1 MSVHLQSYLHSY
13 LSYNE
18 SGEIMNLSY
27 QIDKDDYYD
36 NVLHVLKEQFLLSDR
51 LITKLKKANQIYL
64 NNLPTYT
71 KKSVTVGDTVSV
83 LIDFE
88 EDNSNIVASN
98 IPLNIIYEDDYLL
111 VINKS
116 ANIAVHP
123 SILHFDNSLSNG
135 VKFYFDKLG
144 LKKKIR
150 IVNRL
155 DRNTSGIV
163 VFAKNEYIQ
172 ECLIKQMKTKELK
185 KEYLAIVEGILES
198 KSDTLTFPIA
208 RKEGSIIERT
218 VSSDGDS
225 AITHY
230 DIVKEFNNLSLV
242 HITLGTGRTH
252 QIRVHFSYIG
262 HPILGDTLYGRPSEL
277 INRQALHSY
286 KLTFT
291 HPVTKKVLSL
301 EAPLPNDIKN
311 ILNNQQRKER
321 CNRSFLL
328 LAYKIFVSFNNIS
341 SCIFCSSLN
350 NVSISSSLFFKISF
364 TLLKKSFNIF
374 IKSSLLFFK

>member
-1 MSVHLQSYLHSY
+1 MSVQLRSYLHSY

-27 QIDKDDYYD
+27 QIDKDEHYD

-51 LITKLKKANQIYL
+51 LITKLKKANKIYL
-64 NNLPTYT
+64 NSLPTYT

-111 VINKS
+111 VLNKP
-116 ANIAVHP
+116 ANIAIHP

-163 VFAKNEYIQ
+163 ILAKNEYIQ
-172 ECLIKQMKTKELK
+172 ECLIKQMKTNEFK
-185 KEYLAIVEGILES
+185 KEYLAIAKGVLES
-198 KSDTLTFPIA
+198 KSGTLNFPIA

-230 DIVKEFNNLSLV
+230 DVVKEFNNLSLV
-242 HITLGTGRTH
+242 HIVLETGRTH
-252 QIRVHFSYIG
+252 QIRVHFSHIG
-262 HPILGDTLYGRPSEL
+262 HPILGDTLYGSPSEL

-286 KLTFT
+286 KLTFI
-291 HPVTKKVLSL
+291 HPVTKKELIL
-301 EAPLPNDIKN
+301 ESSLPNDIKN
-311 ILNNQQRKER
+311 IINN
-321 CNRSFLL
+321 
-328 LAYKIFVSFNNIS
+328 
-341 SCIFCSSLN
+341 
-350 NVSISSSLFFKISF
+350 
-364 TLLKKSFNIF
+364 
-374 IKSSLLFFK
+374 

>member
-1 MSVHLQSYLHSY
+1 
-13 LSYNE
+13 
-18 SGEIMNLSY
+18 MNLSY
-27 QIDKDDYYD
+27 QIDKDEHYD

-51 LITKLKKANQIYL
+51 LITKLKKANKIYL
-64 NNLPTYT
+64 NDLQTYT

-111 VINKS
+111 VINKP
-116 ANIAVHP
+116 ANIAIHP

-185 KEYLAIVEGILES
+185 KEYLAIAKGILES
-198 KSDTLTFPIA
+198 KSGTLNFPIA

-230 DIVKEFNNLSLV
+230 DVVKEFNNLSLV
-242 HITLGTGRTH
+242 HIVLETGRTH

-262 HPILGDTLYGRPSEL
+262 HPILGDTLYGSPSKL

-286 KLTFT
+286 KLTFI
-291 HPVTKKVLSL
+291 HPVTKKVVSL
-301 EAPLPNDIKN
+301 ETPLPNDIKN
-311 ILNNQQRKER
+311 IINN
-321 CNRSFLL
+321 
-328 LAYKIFVSFNNIS
+328 
-341 SCIFCSSLN
+341 
-350 NVSISSSLFFKISF
+350 
-364 TLLKKSFNIF
+364 
-374 IKSSLLFFK
+374 

>member
-1 MSVHLQSYLHSY
+1 MSVQLRSYLHSY

-27 QIDKDDYYD
+27 QIDKDEHYD
-36 NVLHVLKEQFLLSDR
+36 NVLHVLKEQFFLSDR
-51 LITKLKKANQIYL
+51 LITKLKKANKIYL
-64 NNLPTYT
+64 NSLPTYT

-111 VINKS
+111 VLNKP
-116 ANIAVHP
+116 ANIAIHP
-123 SILHFDNSLSNG
+123 SILHFYNSLSNG

-163 VFAKNEYIQ
+163 IFAKNEYIQ
-172 ECLIKQMKTKELK
+172 ECLIKQMKTNEFK
-185 KEYLAIVEGILES
+185 KEYLAIAKGILES
-198 KSDTLTFPIA
+198 KSGTLNFPIA

-218 VSSDGDS
+218 VTSDGDS

-230 DIVKEFNNLSLV
+230 DVVKEFNNLSLV
-242 HITLGTGRTH
+242 HIVLETGRTH
-252 QIRVHFSYIG
+252 QIRVHFSHIG
-262 HPILGDTLYGRPSEL
+262 HPILGDTLYGSPSEL

-286 KLTFT
+286 KLTFI

-301 EAPLPNDIKN
+301 EVPLPNDIKN
-311 ILNNQQRKER
+311 IINN
-321 CNRSFLL
+321 
-328 LAYKIFVSFNNIS
+328 
-341 SCIFCSSLN
+341 
-350 NVSISSSLFFKISF
+350 
-364 TLLKKSFNIF
+364 
-374 IKSSLLFFK
+374 

>member
-1 MSVHLQSYLHSY
+1 MSVQLRSYLHSY

-27 QIDKDDYYD
+27 QIDKDDHYD
-36 NVLHVLKEQFLLSDR
+36 NILHVLKEQFLLSDR
-51 LITKLKKANQIYL
+51 LITKLKKANKIYL
-64 NNLPTYT
+64 NDLPTYT
-71 KKSVTVGDTVSV
+71 KKSVTVGDKVSV

-98 IPLNIIYEDDYLL
+98 IPLDIIYEDDYLL
-111 VINKS
+111 VINKP
-116 ANIAVHP
+116 ANIAIHP

-185 KEYLAIVEGILES
+185 KEYLAIAKGILES
-198 KSDTLTFPIA
+198 KSDTLNFPIA
-208 RKEGSIIERT
+208 RKEGSIIEIT

-242 HITLGTGRTH
+242 HIVLETGRTH

-262 HPILGDTLYGRPSEL
+262 HPILGDTLYGSPSEL

-286 KLTFT
+286 KLTFI

-311 ILNNQQRKER
+311 IINN
-321 CNRSFLL
+321 
-328 LAYKIFVSFNNIS
+328 
-341 SCIFCSSLN
+341 
-350 NVSISSSLFFKISF
+350 
-364 TLLKKSFNIF
+364 
-374 IKSSLLFFK
+374 

>member
-1 MSVHLQSYLHSY
+1 MSVQLRSYLHSY

-27 QIDKDDYYD
+27 QIDKDDHYD
-36 NVLHVLKEQFLLSDR
+36 NILHVLKEQFLLSDR
-51 LITKLKKANQIYL
+51 LITKLKKANKIYL
-64 NNLPTYT
+64 NDLPTYT
-71 KKSVTVGDTVSV
+71 KKSVTVGDKVSV

-98 IPLNIIYEDDYLL
+98 IPLDIIYEDDYLL
-111 VINKS
+111 VINKP
-116 ANIAVHP
+116 ANIAIHP

-185 KEYLAIVEGILES
+185 KEYLAIAKGILES
-198 KSDTLTFPIA
+198 KSDTLNFPIA

-230 DIVKEFNNLSLV
+230 DVVKEFNNLSLV
-242 HITLGTGRTH
+242 HIVLETGRTH
-252 QIRVHFSYIG
+252 QIRVHFSHIG
-262 HPILGDTLYGRPSEL
+262 HPILGDTLYGSPSEL

-286 KLTFT
+286 KLTFI

-311 ILNNQQRKER
+311 IINN
-321 CNRSFLL
+321 
-328 LAYKIFVSFNNIS
+328 
-341 SCIFCSSLN
+341 
-350 NVSISSSLFFKISF
+350 
-364 TLLKKSFNIF
+364 
-374 IKSSLLFFK
+374 

>member
-1 MSVHLQSYLHSY
+1 MSVQFRSYLHSY

-27 QIDKDDYYD
+27 QIDKDEHYD

-51 LITKLKKANQIYL
+51 LITKLKKANKIYL
-64 NNLPTYT
+64 NDLPTYT
-71 KKSVTVGDTVSV
+71 KKSVTMGDTVSV

-111 VINKS
+111 VLNKP
-116 ANIAVHP
+116 ANIAIHP

-163 VFAKNEYIQ
+163 ILAKNEYIQ
-172 ECLIKQMKTKELK
+172 ECLIKQMKTNEFK
-185 KEYLAIVEGILES
+185 KEYLAIAKGILES
-198 KSDTLTFPIA
+198 KSGTLNFPIA

-230 DIVKEFNNLSLV
+230 DVVKEFNNLSLV
-242 HITLGTGRTH
+242 HIVLETGRTH
-252 QIRVHFSYIG
+252 QIRVHFSHIG
-262 HPILGDTLYGRPSEL
+262 HPILGDTLYGSPSKL

-286 KLTFT
+286 KLTFI
-291 HPVTKKVLSL
+291 HPVTKKVVSL

-311 ILNNQQRKER
+311 IINN
-321 CNRSFLL
+321 
-328 LAYKIFVSFNNIS
+328 
-341 SCIFCSSLN
+341 
-350 NVSISSSLFFKISF
+350 
-364 TLLKKSFNIF
+364 
-374 IKSSLLFFK
+374 

>member
-1 MSVHLQSYLHSY
+1 
-13 LSYNE
+13 
-18 SGEIMNLSY
+18 MNLSY
-27 QIDKDDYYD
+27 QIDKDEHYD

-51 LITKLKKANQIYL
+51 LITKLKKANKIYL
-64 NNLPTYT
+64 NFLPTYT

-111 VINKS
+111 VLNKP
-116 ANIAVHP
+116 ANIAIHP

-163 VFAKNEYIQ
+163 ILAKNEYIQ
-172 ECLIKQMKTKELK
+172 ECLIKQMKTNEFK
-185 KEYLAIVEGILES
+185 KEYLAIAKGFLES
-198 KSDTLTFPIA
+198 KSGTLNFPIA

-230 DIVKEFNNLSLV
+230 DVVKEFNNLSLV
-242 HITLGTGRTH
+242 HIVLETGRTH
-252 QIRVHFSYIG
+252 QIRVHFSHIG
-262 HPILGDTLYGRPSEL
+262 HPILGDTLYGSPSEL

-286 KLTFT
+286 KLTFI
-291 HPVTKKVLSL
+291 HPVTKKVVSL

-311 ILNNQQRKER
+311 IINN
-321 CNRSFLL
+321 
-328 LAYKIFVSFNNIS
+328 
-341 SCIFCSSLN
+341 
-350 NVSISSSLFFKISF
+350 
-364 TLLKKSFNIF
+364 
-374 IKSSLLFFK
+374 

>member
-1 MSVHLQSYLHSY
+1 MSVQFRNYLHSY

-27 QIDKDDYYD
+27 QIDKDEHYD

-51 LITKLKKANQIYL
+51 LITKLKKANKIYL
-64 NNLPTYT
+64 NFLPTYT

-111 VINKS
+111 VLNKP
-116 ANIAVHP
+116 ANIAIHP

-163 VFAKNEYIQ
+163 ILAKNEYIQ
-172 ECLIKQMKTKELK
+172 ECLIKQMKTNEFK
-185 KEYLAIVEGILES
+185 KEYLAIAKGILES
-198 KSDTLTFPIA
+198 KSGTLNFPIT

-230 DIVKEFNNLSLV
+230 DVVKEFNNLSLV
-242 HITLGTGRTH
+242 HIVLETGRTH
-252 QIRVHFSYIG
+252 QIRVHFSHIG
-262 HPILGDTLYGRPSEL
+262 HPILGDTLYGSPSEL

-286 KLTFT
+286 KLTFI
-291 HPVTKKVLSL
+291 HPVTKKELIL
-301 EAPLPNDIKN
+301 ESSLPNDIKN
-311 ILNNQQRKER
+311 IINN
-321 CNRSFLL
+321 
-328 LAYKIFVSFNNIS
+328 
-341 SCIFCSSLN
+341 
-350 NVSISSSLFFKISF
+350 
-364 TLLKKSFNIF
+364 
-374 IKSSLLFFK
+374 

>member
-1 MSVHLQSYLHSY
+1 MSVQFRNYLHSY

-27 QIDKDDYYD
+27 QIDKDEHYD

-51 LITKLKKANQIYL
+51 LITKLKKANKIYL
-64 NNLPTYT
+64 NSLPTYT

-111 VINKS
+111 VLNKP
-116 ANIAVHP
+116 ANIAIHP

-163 VFAKNEYIQ
+163 ILAKNEYIQ
-172 ECLIKQMKTKELK
+172 ECLIKQMKTNEFK
-185 KEYLAIVEGILES
+185 KEYLAIAKGILES
-198 KSDTLTFPIA
+198 KSGTLNFPIA

-230 DIVKEFNNLSLV
+230 DVVKEFNNLSLV
-242 HITLGTGRTH
+242 HIVLETGRTH
-252 QIRVHFSYIG
+252 QIRVHFSHIG
-262 HPILGDTLYGRPSEL
+262 HPILGDTLYGSPSEL

-286 KLTFT
+286 KLTFI

-301 EAPLPNDIKN
+301 EVPLPNDIKN
-311 ILNNQQRKER
+311 IINN
-321 CNRSFLL
+321 
-328 LAYKIFVSFNNIS
+328 
-341 SCIFCSSLN
+341 
-350 NVSISSSLFFKISF
+350 
-364 TLLKKSFNIF
+364 
-374 IKSSLLFFK
+374 

>member
-1 MSVHLQSYLHSY
+1 MSVQLRSYLQSY

-27 QIDKDDYYD
+27 QIDKDEHYD

-51 LITKLKKANQIYL
+51 LITKLKKANKIYL
-64 NNLPTYT
+64 NSLPTYT

-111 VINKS
+111 VLNKP
-116 ANIAVHP
+116 ANIAIHP

-163 VFAKNEYIQ
+163 IFAKNEYIQ
-172 ECLIKQMKTKELK
+172 ECLIKQMKTNEFK
-185 KEYLAIVEGILES
+185 KEYLAIAKGILES
-198 KSDTLTFPIA
+198 KSGTLNFPIA

-230 DIVKEFNNLSLV
+230 DVVKEFNNLSLV
-242 HITLGTGRTH
+242 HIVLETGRTH
-252 QIRVHFSYIG
+252 QIRVHFSHIG
-262 HPILGDTLYGRPSEL
+262 HPILGDTLYGSPSKL

-286 KLTFT
+286 KLTFI
-291 HPVTKKVLSL
+291 HPVTKKVVSL

-311 ILNNQQRKER
+311 IINN
-321 CNRSFLL
+321 
-328 LAYKIFVSFNNIS
+328 
-341 SCIFCSSLN
+341 
-350 NVSISSSLFFKISF
+350 
-364 TLLKKSFNIF
+364 
-374 IKSSLLFFK
+374 

>member
-1 MSVHLQSYLHSY
+1 MNGDIMD
-13 LSYNE
+13 LSYKTNK
-18 SGEIMNLSY
+18 N
-27 QIDKDDYYD
+27 DCYY

-51 LITKLKKANQIYL
+51 LITKLKKANKIYL

-71 KKSVTVGDTVSV
+71 KKSVNLGDIISVS
-83 LIDFE
+83 IDFE

-111 VINKS
+111 VLNKP

-155 DRNTSGIV
+155 DKNTSGIV

-172 ECLIKQMKTKELK
+172 EYLIRQMKTNNLK
-185 KEYLAIVEGILES
+185 KEYLAIIEGILDS
-198 KSDTLTFPIA
+198 KTGTLSFPIA
-208 RKEGSIIERT
+208 RKEGSIIERC
-218 VSSDGDS
+218 VNSDGDS

-230 DIVKEFNNLSLV
+230 DVVKEFNNLSLV
-242 HITLGTGRTH
+242 HIILETGRTH
-252 QIRVHFSYIG
+252 QIRVHFSHIG
-262 HPILGDTLYGRPSEL
+262 HPIIGDTLYGHHSEL

-286 KLTFT
+286 KITFM
-291 HPVTKKVLSL
+291 HPITKKIIIL
-301 EAPLPNDIKN
+301 EAPIPEDMK
-311 ILNNQQRKER
+311 
-321 CNRSFLL
+321 
-328 LAYKIFVSFNNIS
+328 
-341 SCIFCSSLN
+341 
-350 NVSISSSLFFKISF
+350 
-364 TLLKKSFNIF
+364 F
-374 IKSSLLFFK
+374 IAI

>member
-1 MSVHLQSYLHSY
+1 
-13 LSYNE
+13 
-18 SGEIMNLSY
+18 MNLSY
-27 QIDKDDYYD
+27 QIDKDEHYD

-51 LITKLKKANQIYL
+51 LITKLKKANKIYL
-64 NNLPTYT
+64 NDLQTYT
-71 KKSVTVGDTVSV
+71 KKSLTVGDTVSV

-111 VINKS
+111 VLNKP
-116 ANIAVHP
+116 ANIAIHP
-123 SILHFDNSLSNG
+123 SILHFYNSLSNG

-163 VFAKNEYIQ
+163 IFAKNEYIQ

-185 KEYLAIVEGILES
+185 KEYLAIAKGILES
-198 KSDTLTFPIA
+198 KSGTLNFPIA

-230 DIVKEFNNLSLV
+230 DVVKEFNNLSLV
-242 HITLGTGRTH
+242 HIVLETGRTH
-252 QIRVHFSYIG
+252 QIRVHFSHIG
-262 HPILGDTLYGRPSEL
+262 HPILGDTLYGSPSEL

-286 KLTFT
+286 KLTFI
-291 HPVTKKVLSL
+291 HPVTKKVVSL

-311 ILNNQQRKER
+311 IINN
-321 CNRSFLL
+321 
-328 LAYKIFVSFNNIS
+328 
-341 SCIFCSSLN
+341 
-350 NVSISSSLFFKISF
+350 
-364 TLLKKSFNIF
+364 
-374 IKSSLLFFK
+374 

>member
-1 MSVHLQSYLHSY
+1 MSVQLRSYLHSY

-27 QIDKDDYYD
+27 QIDKDEHYD
-36 NVLHVLKEQFLLSDR
+36 NVLHVLKEQFFLSDR
-51 LITKLKKANQIYL
+51 LITKLKKANKIYL
-64 NNLPTYT
+64 NSLPTYT

-111 VINKS
+111 VLNKP
-116 ANIAVHP
+116 ANIAIHP

-163 VFAKNEYIQ
+163 ILAKNEYIQ
-172 ECLIKQMKTKELK
+172 ECLIKQMKTNEFK
-185 KEYLAIVEGILES
+185 KEYLAIAKGILES
-198 KSDTLTFPIA
+198 KSGTLNFPIA

-230 DIVKEFNNLSLV
+230 DVVKEFNNLSLV
-242 HITLGTGRTH
+242 HIVLETGRTH
-252 QIRVHFSYIG
+252 QIRVHFSHIG
-262 HPILGDTLYGRPSEL
+262 HPILGDTLYGSPSEL

-286 KLTFT
+286 KLTFI

-311 ILNNQQRKER
+311 IINN
-321 CNRSFLL
+321 
-328 LAYKIFVSFNNIS
+328 
-341 SCIFCSSLN
+341 
-350 NVSISSSLFFKISF
+350 
-364 TLLKKSFNIF
+364 
-374 IKSSLLFFK
+374 

>member
-1 MSVHLQSYLHSY
+1 
-13 LSYNE
+13 
-18 SGEIMNLSY
+18 MNLSY
-27 QIDKDDYYD
+27 QIDKDEHYD
-36 NVLHVLKEQFLLSDR
+36 NVLHVLKEQFFLSDR
-51 LITKLKKANQIYL
+51 LITKLKKANKIYL
-64 NNLPTYT
+64 NSLPTYT

-111 VINKS
+111 VLNKP
-116 ANIAVHP
+116 ANIAIHP

-163 VFAKNEYIQ
+163 ILAKNEYIQ
-172 ECLIKQMKTKELK
+172 ECLIKQMKTNEFK
-185 KEYLAIVEGILES
+185 KEYLAIAKGILES
-198 KSDTLTFPIA
+198 KSGTLNFPIA

-225 AITHY
+225 AITYY
-230 DIVKEFNNLSLV
+230 DVVKEFNNLSLV
-242 HITLGTGRTH
+242 HIVLETGRTH
-252 QIRVHFSYIG
+252 QIRVHFSHIG
-262 HPILGDTLYGRPSEL
+262 HPILGDTLYGSPSEL

-286 KLTFT
+286 KLTFI

-301 EAPLPNDIKN
+301 EAPLPNDIEN
-311 ILNNQQRKER
+311 IINN
-321 CNRSFLL
+321 
-328 LAYKIFVSFNNIS
+328 
-341 SCIFCSSLN
+341 
-350 NVSISSSLFFKISF
+350 
-364 TLLKKSFNIF
+364 
-374 IKSSLLFFK
+374 

>member
-1 MSVHLQSYLHSY
+1 MSVQLRSYLHSY

-27 QIDKDDYYD
+27 QIDKDEHYD
-36 NVLHVLKEQFLLSDR
+36 NVLHVLKEQFFLSDR
-51 LITKLKKANQIYL
+51 LITKLKKANKIYL
-64 NNLPTYT
+64 NSLPTYT

-111 VINKS
+111 VLNKP
-116 ANIAVHP
+116 ANIAIHP
-123 SILHFDNSLSNG
+123 SILHFYNSLSNG

-163 VFAKNEYIQ
+163 IFAKNEYIQ
-172 ECLIKQMKTKELK
+172 ECLIKQMKTNEFK
-185 KEYLAIVEGILES
+185 KEYLAIAKGILES
-198 KSDTLTFPIA
+198 KSGTLNFPIA

-230 DIVKEFNNLSLV
+230 DVVKEFNNLSLV
-242 HITLGTGRTH
+242 HIVLETGRTH
-252 QIRVHFSYIG
+252 QIRVHFSHIG
-262 HPILGDTLYGRPSEL
+262 HPILGDTLYGSPSEL

-286 KLTFT
+286 KLTFI
-291 HPVTKKVLSL
+291 HPVTKKVVSL

-311 ILNNQQRKER
+311 IINN
-321 CNRSFLL
+321 
-328 LAYKIFVSFNNIS
+328 
-341 SCIFCSSLN
+341 
-350 NVSISSSLFFKISF
+350 
-364 TLLKKSFNIF
+364 
-374 IKSSLLFFK
+374 

>member
-1 MSVHLQSYLHSY
+1 MSVQFRNYLHSY

-27 QIDKDDYYD
+27 QIDKDEHYD

-51 LITKLKKANQIYL
+51 LITKLKKANKIYL
-64 NNLPTYT
+64 NSLPTYT

-111 VINKS
+111 VLNKP
-116 ANIAVHP
+116 ANIAIHP

-163 VFAKNEYIQ
+163 ILAKNEYIQ
-172 ECLIKQMKTKELK
+172 ECLIKQMKTNEFK
-185 KEYLAIVEGILES
+185 KEYLAIAKGILES
-198 KSDTLTFPIA
+198 KSGTLNFPIA

-230 DIVKEFNNLSLV
+230 DVVKEFNNLSLV
-242 HITLGTGRTH
+242 HIVLETGRTH
-252 QIRVHFSYIG
+252 QIRVHFSHIG
-262 HPILGDTLYGRPSEL
+262 HPILGDTLYGSPSEL

-286 KLTFT
+286 KLTFI
-291 HPVTKKVLSL
+291 HPVTKKELIL
-301 EAPLPNDIKN
+301 ESSLPNDIKN
-311 ILNNQQRKER
+311 IINNQK
-321 CNRSFLL
+321 
-328 LAYKIFVSFNNIS
+328 
-341 SCIFCSSLN
+341 
-350 NVSISSSLFFKISF
+350 
-364 TLLKKSFNIF
+364 
-374 IKSSLLFFK
+374 

>member
-1 MSVHLQSYLHSY
+1 MSVQLRSYLHSY

-27 QIDKDDYYD
+27 QIDKDEHYD

-51 LITKLKKANQIYL
+51 LITKLKKANKIYL
-64 NNLPTYT
+64 NSLPTYT

-111 VINKS
+111 VLNKP
-116 ANIAVHP
+116 ANIAIHP

-163 VFAKNEYIQ
+163 ILAKNEYIQ
-172 ECLIKQMKTKELK
+172 ECLIKQMKTNEFK
-185 KEYLAIVEGILES
+185 KEYLAIAKGFLES
-198 KSDTLTFPIA
+198 KSGTLNFPIA

-230 DIVKEFNNLSLV
+230 DVVKEFNNLSLV
-242 HITLGTGRTH
+242 HIVLETGRTH
-252 QIRVHFSYIG
+252 QIRVHFSHIG
-262 HPILGDTLYGRPSEL
+262 HPILGDTLYGSPSEL

-286 KLTFT
+286 KLTFI
-291 HPVTKKVLSL
+291 HPVTKKVVSL

-311 ILNNQQRKER
+311 IINN
-321 CNRSFLL
+321 
-328 LAYKIFVSFNNIS
+328 
-341 SCIFCSSLN
+341 
-350 NVSISSSLFFKISF
+350 
-364 TLLKKSFNIF
+364 
-374 IKSSLLFFK
+374 

>member
-1 MSVHLQSYLHSY
+1 MSVQLRSYLHSY

-27 QIDKDDYYD
+27 QIDKDDHYD
-36 NVLHVLKEQFLLSDR
+36 NILHVLKEQFLLSDR
-51 LITKLKKANQIYL
+51 LITKLKKANKIYL
-64 NNLPTYT
+64 NDLPTYT
-71 KKSVTVGDTVSV
+71 KKSVTVGNKVSV

-98 IPLNIIYEDDYLL
+98 IPLDIIYEDDYLL
-111 VINKS
+111 VINKP
-116 ANIAVHP
+116 ANIAIHP

-185 KEYLAIVEGILES
+185 KEYLAIAKGILES
-198 KSDTLTFPIA
+198 KSDTLNFPIA

-230 DIVKEFNNLSLV
+230 DVVKEFNNLSLV
-242 HITLGTGRTH
+242 HIVLETGRTH

-262 HPILGDTLYGRPSEL
+262 HPILGDTLYGSPSEL

-286 KLTFT
+286 KLTFI

-301 EAPLPNDIKN
+301 EAPLPNDIEN
-311 ILNNQQRKER
+311 IINN
-321 CNRSFLL
+321 
-328 LAYKIFVSFNNIS
+328 
-341 SCIFCSSLN
+341 
-350 NVSISSSLFFKISF
+350 
-364 TLLKKSFNIF
+364 
-374 IKSSLLFFK
+374 

>member
-1 MSVHLQSYLHSY
+1 
-13 LSYNE
+13 
-18 SGEIMNLSY
+18 MNLSY
-27 QIDKDDYYD
+27 QIDKDEHYD

-51 LITKLKKANQIYL
+51 LITKLKKANKIYL
-64 NNLPTYT
+64 NSLPTYT

-111 VINKS
+111 VLNKP
-116 ANIAVHP
+116 ANIAIHP

-163 VFAKNEYIQ
+163 ILAKNEYIQ
-172 ECLIKQMKTKELK
+172 ECLIKQMKTNEFK
-185 KEYLAIVEGILES
+185 KEYLAIAKGFLES
-198 KSDTLTFPIA
+198 KSGTLNFPIA

-230 DIVKEFNNLSLV
+230 DVVKEFNNLSLV
-242 HITLGTGRTH
+242 HIVLETGRTH
-252 QIRVHFSYIG
+252 QIRVHFSHIG
-262 HPILGDTLYGRPSEL
+262 HPILGDTLYGSPSEL

-286 KLTFT
+286 KLTFI

-301 EAPLPNDIKN
+301 EAPLPNDIEN
-311 ILNNQQRKER
+311 IINN
-321 CNRSFLL
+321 
-328 LAYKIFVSFNNIS
+328 
-341 SCIFCSSLN
+341 
-350 NVSISSSLFFKISF
+350 
-364 TLLKKSFNIF
+364 
-374 IKSSLLFFK
+374 